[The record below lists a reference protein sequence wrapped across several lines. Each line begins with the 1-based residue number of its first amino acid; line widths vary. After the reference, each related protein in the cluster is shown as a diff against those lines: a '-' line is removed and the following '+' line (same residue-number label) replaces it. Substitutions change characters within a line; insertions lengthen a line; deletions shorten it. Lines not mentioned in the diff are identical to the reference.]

1 MRRTAFGSTQSGAD
15 DPPDKQLR
23 RGHGERE
30 EKRDGKREG
39 GRVVKS
45 ALANVC
51 CCAFSISW
59 ASQSFGIPLSE
70 AQLRGR
76 EEGKEKMTEEDRR
89 ERGDEG
95 QATLAATS
103 RFAMPPAAAVQ
114 QHWQQLPLSL
124 PQRLL
129 SRCLCLSPSLSLFLC
144 VLPLAESCCVLKW
157 KLQVFRLVQFRRHF
171 AVAVAVVRLVVGG
184 GGAFVSLSFA

>member
-1 MRRTAFGSTQSGAD
+1 M
-15 DPPDKQLR
+15 
-23 RGHGERE
+23 
-30 EKRDGKREG
+30 
-39 GRVVKS
+39 
-45 ALANVC
+45 
-51 CCAFSISW
+51 
-59 ASQSFGIPLSE
+59 
-70 AQLRGR
+70 
-76 EEGKEKMTEEDRR
+76 
-89 ERGDEG
+89 
-95 QATLAATS
+95 AATS

-171 AVAVAVVRLVVGG
+171 AVAVCCRSPCCRRRRFCFTFVCLIAGFYNRIYHAASASACCLCLCLPHILTIDSREFHFHREGRSLVSGLPCQLLWPRPHHY
-184 GGAFVSLSFA
+184 LSRAPQ